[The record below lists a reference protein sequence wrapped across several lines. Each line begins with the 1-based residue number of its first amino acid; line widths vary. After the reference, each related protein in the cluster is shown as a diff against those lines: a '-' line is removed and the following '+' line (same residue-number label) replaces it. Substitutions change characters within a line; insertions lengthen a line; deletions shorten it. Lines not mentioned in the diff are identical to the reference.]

1 MDRQQKPEA
10 QLVRQSDSN
19 TTSVVK
25 GLLNVARVVMGATA
39 ALALL
44 AMASSEDGISV
55 TEIGLTIGFLISGYV
70 ASRWEL

>member
-10 QLVRQSDSN
+10 HLVRQSDSN

-55 TEIGLTIGFLISGYV
+55 TEIGLTVGFLISGYV